1 MLNIKYSIPPHL
13 WYNTKFLCHNV
24 THQFVWHL
32 ICTNNIHISPECT
45 NKTNITYWHNA
56 FKCWQL
62 TVSLSA
68 SLFKFTFSCH
78 LNLWQIVET
87 HVNNIYFETQLCN
100 NSFILGNPRLS
111 STGTVSV
118 LLQDENDNPPV
129 FSQSTYT
136 FSLREN
142 NEPDVLVAT
151 LSATDMDTGRNGFIR
166 LQIYKHFFAYHIE
179 PKKNCFSLK
188 SHLENNSY
196 FCVLKNLVKREH

>member
-1 MLNIKYSIPPHL
+1 M
-13 WYNTKFLCHNV
+13 
-24 THQFVWHL
+24 
-32 ICTNNIHISPECT
+32 
-45 NKTNITYWHNA
+45 
-56 FKCWQL
+56 
-62 TVSLSA
+62 
-68 SLFKFTFSCH
+68 
-78 LNLWQIVET
+78 ET

-118 LLQDENDNPPV
+118 MLQDENDNPPV

-166 LQIYKHFFAYHIE
+166 LQIYKHFFHIILSR
-179 PKKNCFSLK
+179 KKIAFP
-188 SHLENNSY
+188 
-196 FCVLKNLVKREH
+196 

>member
-1 MLNIKYSIPPHL
+1 M
-13 WYNTKFLCHNV
+13 
-24 THQFVWHL
+24 
-32 ICTNNIHISPECT
+32 
-45 NKTNITYWHNA
+45 
-56 FKCWQL
+56 
-62 TVSLSA
+62 
-68 SLFKFTFSCH
+68 
-78 LNLWQIVET
+78 ET

-188 SHLENNSY
+188 SHLENY
-196 FCVLKNLVKREH
+196 FLFLCFKKLSQKGQLKGFTPSFINFHSQGPLWKGQIKI